1 MNMASNSNIPKNKIH
16 YKLLHLKFKML
27 PNQKLLNNINGPQM
41 QQQQPLNMER
51 KNKLNRKI
59 NLEYQTHLIQNEMK
73 RADNFDDQ
81 LIENI
86 EKREE
91 ASLKNKKTSRKN
103 SKKQK
108 KGNSS
113 DTDVPIKG
121 KI

>member
-1 MNMASNSNIPKNKIH
+1 MASSSNIPKNKIH

-27 PNQKLLNNINGPQM
+27 PNQKLLNNIDGPQM

-81 LIENI
+81 VI

-91 ASLKNKKTSRKN
+91 AGLKNKKTNRKN
-103 SKKQK
+103 SKKEK

-113 DTDVPIKG
+113 DTDIPIKG